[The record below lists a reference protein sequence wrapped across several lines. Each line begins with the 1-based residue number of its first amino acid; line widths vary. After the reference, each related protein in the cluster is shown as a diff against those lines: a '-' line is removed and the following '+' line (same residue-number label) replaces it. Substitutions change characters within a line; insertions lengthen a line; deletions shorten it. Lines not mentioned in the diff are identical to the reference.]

1 MDRSAYLSSVARD
14 GAALAAAARLGLEPS
29 VDHCPGWTVRS
40 VVEHLGMVHLGA
52 RTMVRD
58 GMTERLPRKDLPPP
72 PEDGDELVAWF
83 EAGVGALVD
92 TLADVAD
99 DKPVWNWS
107 LRPHVAA
114 FWPRRMAHETAVH
127 RWDGE
132 RGHGLQQSI
141 DGALAVD
148 GIEEVFD
155 TIAPR
160 VLGGG
165 ADVSLGG
172 TLHLHCTDRHG
183 EWLVRLEDG
192 QLEVAREHAK
202 GDCAVRGTAS
212 DLELLLLNRPT
223 RDAVEV
229 FGDAAV
235 LDAWSKLTF

>member
-1 MDRSAYLSSVARD
+1 MDRAAYLSSVQRD
-14 GAALAAAARLGLEPS
+14 GAALAAAARLGLEPA

-40 VVEHLGMVHLGA
+40 VVEHLGMVHLWV
-52 RTMVRD
+52 RTMVQER
-58 GMTERLPRKDLPPP
+58 MTERLARKDLPPP
-72 PEDGDELVAWF
+72 SEDAGELVAWF
-83 EAGVGALVD
+83 EAGVDELVEV
-92 TLADVAD
+92 LSGVAD
-99 DKPVWNWS
+99 DEPVWNWS
-107 LRPHVAA
+107 LRPQVAS

-132 RGHGLQQSI
+132 RGLGRQQPI

-155 TIAPR
+155 TIVPR
-160 VLGGG
+160 VLHDG

-172 TLHLHCTDRHG
+172 TLHLHCTDREG
-183 EWLVRLEDG
+183 EWLVRLEGGRLD
-192 QLEVAREHAK
+192 VTREHAK

-229 FGDAAV
+229 FGDPAV